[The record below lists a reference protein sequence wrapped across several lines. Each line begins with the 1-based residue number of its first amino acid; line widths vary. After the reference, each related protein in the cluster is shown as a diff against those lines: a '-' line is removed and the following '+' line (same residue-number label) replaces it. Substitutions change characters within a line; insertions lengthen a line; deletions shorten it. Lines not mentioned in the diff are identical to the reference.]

1 MFLNDEVYAIYVF
14 IGASWY
20 EALDLDVLKFNVH
33 VQMLI

>member
-1 MFLNDEVYAIYVF
+1 MMRSMYSF
-14 IGASWY
+14 IEASRH